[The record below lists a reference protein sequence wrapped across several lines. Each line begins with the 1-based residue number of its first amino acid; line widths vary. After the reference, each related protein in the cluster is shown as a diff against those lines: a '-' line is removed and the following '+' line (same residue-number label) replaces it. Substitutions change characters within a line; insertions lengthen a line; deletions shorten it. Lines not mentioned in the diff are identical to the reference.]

1 VVPIVARN
9 CAVCGAEL
17 PPTSR
22 AHRKTCSATCRSRL
36 RRLNRDVRPAWMLT
50 ASEAMERLALLD
62 PERYGPLPPLEDDG
76 GLPEDDSLD
85 RLLARL
91 DAADDGLELSTGSRR
106 RERR

>member
-1 VVPIVARN
+1 
-9 CAVCGAEL
+9 
-17 PPTSR
+17 
-22 AHRKTCSATCRSRL
+22 
-36 RRLNRDVRPAWMLT
+36 MLT

-62 PERYGPLPPLEDDG
+62 PERYGPLPPLEDDDPLDGDAALAHYPLG

-106 RERR
+106 RKRR